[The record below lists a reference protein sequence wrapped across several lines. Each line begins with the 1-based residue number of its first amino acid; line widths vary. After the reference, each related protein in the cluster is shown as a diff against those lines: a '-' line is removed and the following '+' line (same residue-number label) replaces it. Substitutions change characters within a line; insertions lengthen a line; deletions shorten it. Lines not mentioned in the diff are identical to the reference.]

1 MPGDG
6 EASLEDDDD
15 VDDDFPEDEDD
26 DDMVNDLDDDC
37 VDGSDGMNHLQ
48 TYLVVKEWDSLNR
61 LTFTMFFSWCVST
74 KYVVC
79 ANLVTLFINN

>member
-1 MPGDG
+1 MYIYYFHRERMPGDG

-61 LTFTMFFSWCVST
+61 LTFTMFFS
-74 KYVVC
+74 
-79 ANLVTLFINN
+79 